1 MDSEKA
7 LWGCGSLVVVGL
19 LFVVAV
25 MFSGAQVSAGYVG
38 VVSNFGAIDQ
48 SQQPIT
54 PGFHLVMPFQTHI
67 ESVSVQPQNHQF
79 SEVAAASKEL
89 QNVYV
94 DGGVNYH
101 VDASSAAKL
110 VTEGGV
116 DAVVNKVFNPAFQ
129 DYIKEI
135 VPQYDTEAILAN
147 RAQIRDAVKSEL
159 AAKAQPYGL
168 YVDDVFITN
177 IHFDKDY
184 TAAIEQKQVAQ
195 QNLEQAKI
203 DAQTAVTKAQGQAQA
218 NATLE
223 ASLNQVLIE
232 WQQLQI
238 QQQEIAKWNGV
249 MPQVV
254 GSANPFVTLTT
265 GTKS

>member
-1 MDSEKA
+1 MFKFLGIGIA
-7 LWGCGSLVVVGL
+7 
-19 LFVVAV
+19 VVAFIFIV
-25 MFSGAQVSAGYVG
+25 ATMFSGAQVNAGYVG
-38 VVSNFGAIDQ
+38 VVSSFGAVDTNQ
-48 SQQPIT
+48 TPLT
-54 PGFHLVMPFQTHI
+54 PGFHMVMPFQTHI

-101 VDASSAAKL
+101 IDSTSAAKL
-110 VTEGGV
+110 VVEGGV

-147 RAQIRDAVKSEL
+147 RAQIRDAVKAEL
-159 AAKAQPYGL
+159 AQKAAPYGL

-184 TAAIEQKQVAQ
+184 TAAIEAKQVAQ
-195 QNLEQAKI
+195 QQLEQAKI
-203 DAQTAVTKAQGQAQA
+203 DAQTAVTKAQGQADS
-218 NATLE
+218 NKLLE
-223 ASLNQVLIE
+223 ASLTQVLVE

-265 GTKS
+265 GTQTTPK